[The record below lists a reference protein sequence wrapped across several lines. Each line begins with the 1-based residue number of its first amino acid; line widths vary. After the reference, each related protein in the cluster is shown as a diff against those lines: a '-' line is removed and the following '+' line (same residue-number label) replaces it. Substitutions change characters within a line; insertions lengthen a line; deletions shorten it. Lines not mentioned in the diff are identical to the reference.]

1 MDISSINEFLHP
13 KNHARKKPML
23 ARLVGKT
30 LAKPRGYIQL
40 YVPSLNFILF
50 STIVVTH
57 FEE

>member
-1 MDISSINEFLHP
+1 MDINSINEFLP
-13 KNHARKKPML
+13 TKNYARKKPML

-40 YVPSLNFILF
+40 YVPSLNLY

>member
-1 MDISSINEFLHP
+1 MDISSINEFLHT
-13 KNHARKKPML
+13 KNPAIKNPML

-40 YVPSLNFILF
+40 YVHSLNLF

>member
-1 MDISSINEFLHP
+1 MDINSINEFLP
-13 KNHARKKPML
+13 TKNHARKKPML

-40 YVPSLNFILF
+40 YVPSLNLY

>member
-1 MDISSINEFLHP
+1 MDINSINEFLHT
-13 KNHARKKPML
+13 KNHARKKPMQ

-40 YVPSLNFILF
+40 YVPSLNLF

-57 FEE
+57 FEG